1 MRGPELAGPVA
12 SPLDGGFGRARIPED
27 SGSTT
32 RLGGGGWRGGGS
44 CVLRSSSVALRY
56 GSGEKKPALVFFTV
70 RAELNPQERPREPP
84 GAHPAPGGRVH
95 FATHTGPLVIVNGQV
110 YFSLGVSALRYGRAT
125 PFRDGGGRDVNC
137 PW

>member
-1 MRGPELAGPVA
+1 MAW
-12 SPLDGGFGRARIPED
+12 GR
-27 SGSTT
+27 
-32 RLGGGGWRGGGS
+32 
-44 CVLRSSSVALRY
+44 VLRPQVQFRRVEIRVGREETSLSV
-56 GSGEKKPALVFFTV
+56 LVFFTV

-125 PFRDGGGRDVNC
+125 PFRDEGGRDVNC

>member
-56 GSGEKKPALVFFTV
+56 GSGEKKPAF
-70 RAELNPQERPREPP
+70 QCW
-84 GAHPAPGGRVH
+84 
-95 FATHTGPLVIVNGQV
+95 
-110 YFSLGVSALRYGRAT
+110 FSLQSGLSLILRSVRGSRQEPTRRRA
-125 PFRDGGGRDVNC
+125 GGSILRHIPGH
-137 PW
+137 W